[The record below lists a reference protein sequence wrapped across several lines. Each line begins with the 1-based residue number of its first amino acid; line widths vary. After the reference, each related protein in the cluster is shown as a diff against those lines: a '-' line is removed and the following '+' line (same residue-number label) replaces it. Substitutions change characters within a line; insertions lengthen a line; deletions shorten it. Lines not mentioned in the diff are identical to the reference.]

1 MRLLRAWWSM
11 QIRHDLGMY
20 MFFSEAHTGQ
30 WPNNYKILQYK
41 KRRFSVAL
49 MKLCLSWV
57 KLGKNEVMFTLTP
70 QLINAWVNV
79 QQSALLFSVAAKY
92 FDDWETTP
100 LKLEKKNFVWSVSR
114 IVWFQKNEKLGR
126 ITCNKVDDIEI
137 NQPCVDDWKEIL
149 LTACYIPRTMMF
161 RYFCFVF

>member
-1 MRLLRAWWSM
+1 MILECTC
-11 QIRHDLGMY
+11 
-20 MFFSEAHTGQ
+20 FFSEAHTGQ

-126 ITCNKVDDIEI
+126 IIWNKVDDTKI
-137 NQPCVDDWKEIL
+137 NQPCVDDWKKIL
-149 LTACYIPRTMMF
+149 LTAWYIPWTMMF